1 MNTHSADT
9 RSSRSSFVAH
19 RVELAAIAALAAFAV
34 SSVSAQQSQQ
44 QQQQQQPAAQGQN
57 AQGQSQP
64 AYLAGQLEEVTAQV
78 AAIDPEKR
86 LVTLKLNDGTE
97 FTVKAGEDVQ
107 NFSQIKVGD
116 EVNVKYYQSLA
127 ADLTN
132 APASNDTGA
141 VVLAERAAPG
151 QEPGG
156 GAGVIYTAEVTID
169 SINPQTNTVTFTG
182 PEGQERQV
190 MVESDQGK
198 AFLKNLKAGDRVQ
211 LTYTEAVAIAVAPA
225 GSSRSLQ

>member
-19 RVELAAIAALAAFAV
+19 RLELAAVAALAAFAV

-44 QQQQQQPAAQGQN
+44 QQQPAAQGQS

-64 AYLAGQLEEVTAQV
+64 AYLSGQLEEVTAQV

-86 LVTLKLNDGTE
+86 LITLKLNDGTE

-116 EVNVKYYQSLA
+116 EVSAKYYQSLA

-156 GAGVIYTAEVTID
+156 GAGVIYTAVVTID

-198 AFLKNLKAGDRVQ
+198 AFLEHLKAGDRVQ
-211 LTYTEAVAIAVAPA
+211 LTYTEALAIAVAPA